1 MGKHTFLAREIHTLV
16 LCAAILRREE
26 DIAVYIIVKH
36 VLANQLFVHTHALKN
51 TTHLQAINNL
61 NTISTHLW
69 TVSHLFI
76 TPIHCIITYNN
87 RKHHLPVALKT
98 IAYRCRRSTRRV
110 SSWLQKDVKLVLEV
124 VLHLLNA

>member
-76 TPIHCIITYNN
+76 TPMTLYYYVQQQETS
-87 RKHHLPVALKT
+87 LT
-98 IAYRCRRSTRRV
+98 SSTQDDRV
-110 SSWLQKDVKLVLEV
+110 
-124 VLHLLNA
+124 